1 MWFYETMSVD
11 NKIFIERFSKYLYI
25 LVLALILLLGCFLR
39 IRLYILN
46 PGLHHD
52 EANLAL
58 NLMNNSFAELFIPLE
73 RNQICPPFFM
83 IVSKFIYRFLKFNNC
98 AEFSD
103 MLLRTFPL
111 ISGISVMFLFPLL
124 LNSIYKNKLLNI
136 IGTLVLA
143 LNKFAVYY
151 SCVFKQYSFELLI
164 AVLIILIFYNLNLSK
179 ENFNKN
185 IFLFILLG
193 LSPLLSYS
201 SYFFIIGIAI
211 YLIYSYLKSKE
222 NYILL
227 YLFAVVF
234 PAFIIGLVVILPSY
248 FVNKAF
254 MNTYWHQNFELNFID
269 FIKVFFYPNIY
280 NFNFNYLYISIA
292 IVISCGIMLKENL
305 KLFLIVSFPFI
316 ITFLSCYYSMYPAEE
331 RLLLFIYPSFIIIFL
346 FIISMIKIFRSCYI
360 NIIIDCLIL
369 LYLCNFILYP
379 QATVDY
385 ILKPD
390 VARDVWEY
398 FYKHYDGNTPVIF
411 AGSKNSQEYYNK
423 FFPVKRSSCSFS
435 NSISLRK
442 LYNNIP
448 PGTYYIIAD
457 FGKYN
462 NLYLKKKLLAD
473 TNILEYKIFVS
484 PWIINRSKNGW
495 YIKFEK
501 KHF

>member
-1 MWFYETMSVD
+1 MSVE
-11 NKIFIERFSKYLYI
+11 NKIFIQRLSKYLYI
-25 LVLALILLLGCFLR
+25 IVLAFILLLGCFLR

-58 NLMNNSFAELFIPLE
+58 NMMNNSFGELFMPLD
-73 RNQICPPFFM
+73 RNQICPPLFL
-83 IVSKFIYRFLKFNNC
+83 IISKFIYGFLKFNNC

-103 MLLRTFPL
+103 MLLRFFPL
-111 ISGISVMFLFPLL
+111 ISGISVMFLFPIL
-124 LNSIYKNKLLNI
+124 LNSIYKNKLFNL

-143 LNKFAVYY
+143 LNRFAVYY

-164 AVLIILIFYNLNLSK
+164 AVLIMLIFYNLNLSK

-211 YLIYSYLKSKE
+211 YLIYSYFKSRE
-222 NYILL
+222 NCILY
-227 YLFAVVF
+227 YLIAVIL
-234 PAFIIGLVVILPSY
+234 PAFIIGLLVILPSY
-248 FVNKAF
+248 FLNKAF
-254 MNTYWHQNFELNFID
+254 MGAYWHHKFELNFID
-269 FIKVFFYPNIY
+269 FIQVLFYPNIY
-280 NFNFNYLYISIA
+280 DFNFNYLYISIA

-305 KLFLIVSFPFI
+305 KLFLIVCFPFI

-360 NIIIDCLIL
+360 NIIFNCLIL

-379 QATVDY
+379 TATVDY

-398 FYKHYDGNTPVIF
+398 FYKNYDGNTPVIF
-411 AGSKNSQEYYNK
+411 AGSKNSQEYYSK
-423 FFPVKRSSCSFS
+423 FFPVNRTSYSFS
-435 NSISLRK
+435 NNMSCLK
-442 LYNNIP
+442 LYNKIH
-448 PGTYYIIAD
+448 PGTYYIIAN

-462 NLYLKKKLLAD
+462 NLYLRRKLLAD